1 MELRL
6 LPWQLPAWQRLASL
20 RERRPHALLLHG
32 ARDIGK
38 RDFALQWAAAALCE
52 SPLADARACGQC
64 TGCQLLIADNHPDL
78 RLVVP
83 AADAV
88 ARADE
93 EGGPAGEEGGKTAK
107 ASRSIRIDQ
116 VRELDEFLTISSH
129 RGGVRLVVLAP
140 AEAMNTDAASALLK
154 MLEEP
159 PPGAGFILVSHE
171 IDAVLPTIRSRCV
184 LVRLAPPTPAQAL
197 DWLRAQ
203 GVEQAELRL
212 AEAGGAPL
220 AAVGGD
226 ERHRLDEASRVLLL
240 RLLAR
245 GAALEPAEIATA
257 LPRDLLLTPA
267 ITLLQRW
274 CADLLEARSRGS
286 VRYHPAQA
294 REIERLARAASLE
307 QLLGW
312 GRELIQARAAS
323 EHPLNA
329 RLVMERCLLS
339 YATALA
345 GRPSR

>member
-6 LPWQLPAWQRLASL
+6 LPWQLPAWERLASL

-52 SPLADARACGQC
+52 TPRPDGRACGAC
-64 TGCQLLIADNHPDL
+64 AGCQLLLADNHPDL
-78 RLVVP
+78 RRVVP
-83 AADAV
+83 AADLV
-88 ARADE
+88 ARADD
-93 EGGPAGEEGGKTAK
+93 EGAPGEEGGKTAK
-107 ASRSIRIDQ
+107 PSRTIRIGQ
-116 VRELDEFLTISSH
+116 VRELDEFLSITSH
-129 RGGVRLVVLAP
+129 RGGARMVVLAP
-140 AEAMNTDAASALLK
+140 AEAMNTEAASALLK

-159 PPGAGFILVSHE
+159 PAGAGFILVSHE

-197 DWLRAQ
+197 EWLRSQ

-220 AAVGGD
+220 AALGGD
-226 ERHRLDEASRVLLL
+226 ERHRLDEASRSLLL

-245 GAALEPAEIATA
+245 GGALEPAEIAAA
-257 LPRDLLLTPA
+257 LPRELLQTPA

-274 CADLLEARSRGS
+274 CADLLEARVRGS

-294 REIERLARAASLE
+294 REIQMLARAANPRM
-307 QLLGW
+307 LLQW
-312 GRELIQARAAS
+312 GRELSQARAAA
-323 EHPLNA
+323 EHPLNS

-339 YATALA
+339 YAHAFS

>member
-6 LPWQLPAWQRLASL
+6 LPWQLSAWERLASL
-20 RERRPHALLLHG
+20 RGRRPHALLLHG

-38 RDFALQWAAAALCE
+38 RIFALQWAAAALCE
-52 SPLADARACGQC
+52 SPGVDGRACGTC
-64 TGCQLLIADNHPDL
+64 AGCQLLLADNHPDL

-93 EGGPAGEEGGKTAK
+93 EAVPASEEGGKPAK
-107 ASRSIRIDQ
+107 ASRAIRIDQ
-116 VRELDEFLTISSH
+116 VRELDEFLAISSH
-129 RGGVRLVVLAP
+129 RGGARLVVLAP

-171 IDAVLPTIRSRCV
+171 LDAVLPTIRSRCV
-184 LVRLAPPTPAQAL
+184 LVRLAPPSPTQAL
-197 DWLRAQ
+197 EWLRTQ
-203 GVEQAELRL
+203 GVEQAEVRL

-220 AAVGGD
+220 GALGGSD
-226 ERHRLDEASRVLLL
+226 RHRLDEASRELLL

-245 GAALEPAEIATA
+245 GGALEAAEIAA
-257 LPRDLLLTPA
+257 VLPRDLLLTPA

-294 REIERLARAASLE
+294 REIERLARGASLE
-307 QLLGW
+307 QLLSW

-339 YATALA
+339 YATALT

>member
-52 SPLADARACGQC
+52 SPGADGRACGHC
-64 TGCQLLIADNHPDL
+64 AGCQLLVADNHPDL

-83 AADAV
+83 AADAL
-88 ARADE
+88 ARVDDE
-93 EGGPAGEEGGKTAK
+93 GAAAAEETGKPTK
-107 ASRSIRIDQ
+107 ASRTIRIDQ

-129 RGGVRLVVLAP
+129 RGGARLVVLAP
-140 AEAMNTDAASALLK
+140 AEAMNAEAASALLK

-203 GVEQAELRL
+203 GLEHAELRL

-220 AAVGGD
+220 AALGGD
-226 ERHRLDEASRVLLL
+226 DRHRLDESSRALLL

-245 GAALEPAEIATA
+245 GGALEPAEIAAA

-274 CADLLEARSRGS
+274 CADLLEVRSRGS
-286 VRYHPAQA
+286 VRYHPAQV
-294 REIERLARAASLE
+294 REIERLARGASLE
-307 QLLGW
+307 QLLVW
-312 GRELIQARAAS
+312 GRELILARSAS

-339 YATALA
+339 YATAMA